1 MFIGGQTKKHKLA
14 KIFYYEVL
22 LTFDFPLHPGTY
34 KEPDDKGAEKR
45 TSHRDEDGT
54 PQRKFVKAQH

>member
-1 MFIGGQTKKHKLA
+1 MTKQNVSTLLV
-14 KIFYYEVL
+14 KIFCHNLL
-22 LTFDFPLHPGTY
+22 LTFNFSLHPGTY
-34 KEPDDKGAEKR
+34 KEPDDKGTENC